1 MHYVILKMEKCSKLP
16 LPTFNVE
23 KCLTMST

>member
-1 MHYVILKMEKCSKLP
+1 MEKCSKLP
-16 LPTFNVE
+16 SQAFNVE

>member
-1 MHYVILKMEKCSKLP
+1 MHYVILKMEKCSKPP
-16 LPTFNVE
+16 LLAFNVE